1 MSNSILRR
9 GLVAQLF
16 IAGLGT
22 VTAAQQ
28 AAKLQGFATAEAAAA
43 ALTDAVRRG
52 DNKALA
58 AMLGGNWTDFVLSE
72 QDASDS
78 GRFHYLAA
86 WDENHVV
93 TVTDSTK
100 ATVAVG
106 KDGWTLPIPIVKDGA
121 EWRFDVTAGYKE
133 IQARQFGYDELGAIQ
148 TLLAI
153 ADAQYDYVETD
164 PMKTGWPQYARR
176 LTSSPGKKDGLYWP
190 SAPGEPPSPL
200 GETVANSQ
208 PDGSAPGGH
217 YGYNY
222 RLLHAQGPAAPGG
235 AHDYLVNGRMIGGF
249 AAMAWPVRYGE
260 TGVMTFIISYN
271 GVVYQQ
277 DLGEDTAQRAT
288 SIAAFNPDKG
298 WEKADPT
305 PP

>member
-9 GLVAQLF
+9 GLLAQVF
-16 IAGLGT
+16 VAGLGAAA
-22 VTAAQQ
+22 AAQQ
-28 AAKLQGFATAEAAAA
+28 AAKLQGFPTAEAAAA
-43 ALTDAVRRG
+43 ALTEAVRRS

-58 AMLGGNWTDFVLSE
+58 AMLGGDWTDFVQSAK
-72 QDASDS
+72 DVSDR
-78 GRFHYLAA
+78 GRVHYLAA

-93 TVTDSTK
+93 TVTDGTK

-121 EWRFDVTAGYKE
+121 EWRFDIAAGYKE

-153 ADAQYDYVETD
+153 VDAQFEYVELD

-176 LTSSPGKKDGLYWP
+176 LLSSPGRKDGLYWP
-190 SAPGEPPSPL
+190 SAPGEPLSPL
-200 GETVANSQ
+200 GAQVANAQ
-208 PDGSAPGGH
+208 ADGSAPGGH
-217 YGYNY
+217 YGYNF

-235 AHDYLVNGRMIGGF
+235 AHDYLVNDRMIGGF
-249 AAMAWPVRYGE
+249 AAMAWPVRYGD
-260 TGVMTFIISYN
+260 TGVMTFIVSFH

-298 WEKADPT
+298 WEKADT
-305 PP
+305 APP